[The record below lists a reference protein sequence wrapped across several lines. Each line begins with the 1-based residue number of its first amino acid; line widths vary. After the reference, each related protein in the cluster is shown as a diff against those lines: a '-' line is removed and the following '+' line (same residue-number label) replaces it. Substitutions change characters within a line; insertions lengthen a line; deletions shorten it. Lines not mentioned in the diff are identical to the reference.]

1 MSSMITTQNSSN
13 LSQYSVVLAYYN
25 GNTVL
30 KSVAPCNRSC
40 LVELGEVTF
49 DELEILVKYE
59 MYGTLSIND
68 LMQV

>member
-1 MSSMITTQNSSN
+1 M
-13 LSQYSVVLAYYN
+13 
-25 GNTVL
+25 L